1 MPEIVIAGGGT
12 GGHLFP
18 GLAVAAELRAAGAE
32 VAWLG
37 ARRGLETERV
47 PRAGIELLALPV
59 TGATGRGRAEQLAAL
74 LRLPPAVARA
84 ALFLLRRR
92 ADAVL
97 AVGGYAAVPGALAA
111 AALGVPLVIQ
121 EQNALPGVA
130 NRLLAPWATAIA
142 CGFAGATAAFPS
154 LPARFTGNPVREE
167 FFRVPPAPAA
177 PLALLVMG
185 GSQGSAFLNRVL
197 PEALARLAEAGGRPR
212 VVHQAGTRWE
222 AEVRARY
229 AAAGVAAEVVGFL
242 ERPDRALAEASL
254 VVARAGA
261 LTVSELAAARRP
273 ALLVPFAA
281 AAHGHQAVNARA
293 LAEAGAAAVLEEH
306 QADAGAIAAALE
318 MLLAEPGR
326 LAAMGERGAALA
338 RPSAARDIAALVL
351 QRAGVPCASE
361 PHSHG
366 AAPAAPHAAR
376 DTVTAEHAGP
386 GGASISVS
394 PSIPPGARR
403 K

>member
-18 GLAVAAELRAAGAE
+18 GLAVAAELRAAGAR

-37 ARRGLETERV
+37 ARRGLETELV

-59 TGATGRGRAEQLAAL
+59 TGAAGMGRGAQLAAL

-84 ALFLLRRR
+84 AQFLLGRR

-97 AVGGYAAVPGALAA
+97 AVGGYAAAPGALAA
-111 AALGVPLVIQ
+111 GAVGVPLVIQ

-142 CGFAGATAAFPS
+142 CGFAGTPAAFPS
-154 LPARFTGNPVREE
+154 LPARFTGNPVREA

-177 PLALLVMG
+177 PLAVLVTG

-197 PEALARLAEAGGRPR
+197 PEALARLAETGVRPR
-212 VVHQAGTRWE
+212 IVHQAGTRWE
-222 AEVRARY
+222 GEVRERY
-229 AAAGVAAEVVGFL
+229 AAAGIAAEVVGFL
-242 ERPDRALAEASL
+242 EQPERALAGASL

-261 LTVSELAAARRP
+261 LTVAELAAARRP
-273 ALLVPFAA
+273 ALLIPFAA

-293 LAEAGAAAVLEEH
+293 LAKTGAAAVLEE
-306 QADAGAIAAALE
+306 QRADSGAVAAALE

-326 LAAMGERGAALA
+326 LAAMGERGAVLA
-338 RPSAARDIAALVL
+338 RPAAARDIAALVL
-351 QRAGVPCASE
+351 QRAGVPCAPG

-366 AAPAAPHAAR
+366 ASSAAPHAAR
-376 DTVTAEHAGP
+376 DTVAAERSGAGV
-386 GGASISVS
+386 ASIPAS
-394 PSIPPGARR
+394 PSADSGARR
-403 K
+403 R

>member
-18 GLAVAAELRAAGAE
+18 GLAVAEELRRAGAG
-32 VAWLG
+32 VSWLG
-37 ARRGLETERV
+37 ARRGLETDRV

-59 TGATGRGRAEQLAAL
+59 TGATGRGLSGHAGAL
-74 LRLPPAVARA
+74 LRLPPAVLRA

-97 AVGGYAAVPGALAA
+97 AVGGYAAMPGALAA
-111 AALGVPLVIQ
+111 AAVGVPLVIQ
-121 EQNALPGVA
+121 EQNALPG
-130 NRLLAPWATAIA
+130 
-142 CGFAGATAAFPS
+142 FAGATAYFPS
-154 LPARFTGNPVREE
+154 MPARWTGNPVRRE
-167 FFRVPPAPAA
+167 FFAVPPAPAG
-177 PLALLVMG
+177 PPSVLVTG

-197 PEALARLAEAGGRPR
+197 PDAFARLAAGGVRPR
-212 VVHQAGTRWE
+212 VVHQAGPRW
-222 AEVRARY
+222 ADEVRARY
-229 AAAGVAAEVVGFL
+229 AAAAVDAEVVGFI
-242 ERPDRALAEASL
+242 EQPDRALAAASL

-293 LAEAGAAAVLEEH
+293 LAETGAATVLEEH
-306 QADAGAIAAALE
+306 QADAGAVAAALE
-318 MLLAEPGR
+318 MLLAEPAR
-326 LAAMGERGAALA
+326 LAEIGSRGAALA

-366 AAPAAPHAAR
+366 AAPAAPTAARDTRAAR
-376 DTVTAEHAGP
+376 DTVTAECSGP
-386 GGASISVS
+386 GSDSISAS
-394 PSIPPGARR
+394 PSNSPGARR
-403 K
+403 Q